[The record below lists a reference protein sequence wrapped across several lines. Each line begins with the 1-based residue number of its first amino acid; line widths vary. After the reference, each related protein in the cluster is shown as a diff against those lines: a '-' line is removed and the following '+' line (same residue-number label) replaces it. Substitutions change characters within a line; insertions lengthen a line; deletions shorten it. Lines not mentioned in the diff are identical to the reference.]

1 MVSRSWKHML
11 DDLWFSEP
19 ISVCNHSSK
28 STLFTQIS
36 GDAGDQSALLT
47 AVKSSFAWK
56 MQKVNAII
64 LLDPEH
70 CQWLAIR
77 THPSVGLHLGPVYNR
92 YTSSCISAIAQVS
105 AKWKDMTETQRYHY
119 PYPGIPMTCLPIYS
133 SVLPLQR
140 IHLHRELRASSFRE
154 VVLVSFHR
162 LSTFPG
168 EAPTHND
175 PTLTFSCVSVL
186 KRWRAEILA
195 LYKGIFACS
204 ERALLRTTVLLPRS
218 RLWQGEELYFQD
230 TRAELLVSLT
240 TTEQFSAPNYAF
252 TVVHLFFIIT
262 KE

>member
-1 MVSRSWKHML
+1 MICGSQSPLVFVITPPKAHYSHRSLGML
-11 DDLWFSEP
+11 ETSLPFWQLSNPRLHEK
-19 ISVCNHSSK
+19 CKK
-28 STLFTQIS
+28 SMQ
-36 GDAGDQSALLT
+36 
-47 AVKSSFAWK
+47 SSFWTLSTVSDWPSGLIHPWAFIWALFITDTLAPAFLQLLK
-56 MQKVNAII
+56 WVQNEKTWQRRSVII
-64 LLDPEH
+64 LH
-70 CQWLAIR
+70 IQAFQWPAC
-77 THPSVGLHLGPVYNR
+77 P
-92 YTSSCISAIAQVS
+92 YTAACS
-105 AKWKDMTETQRYHY
+105 
-119 PYPGIPMTCLPIYS
+119 
-133 SVLPLQR
+133 PLQR

-204 ERALLRTTVLLPRS
+204 ESALLRTTVLLPRS